1 MERGNTKQEKQQ
13 EDKGHDS
20 CTMHKRKKA
29 LNEKCESSLE
39 AEGRKF
45 GQKKKKKE
53 KPKHD
58 EIYENPRIYY
68 PRKIIKDK
76 SFKNFKTHLKL
87 K

>member
-45 GQKKKKKE
+45 GPKKKKRRNRNMMKFM
-53 KPKHD
+53 
-58 EIYENPRIYY
+58 
-68 PRKIIKDK
+68 KIQEFIIQER
-76 SFKNFKTHLKL
+76 
-87 K
+87 